1 MASEFGTATISP
13 RADVGLGREF
23 EKQSL
28 TRLTGEA
35 WEEITKM
42 QRDSRGHYPQGSVLA
57 EGNLQ
62 KAARA
67 KVSGVHEDLPAG
79 VPGGRSLP
87 VGLRRV
93 SSPVWFSVPS
103 LRSPVPP
110 ASVVPAT
117 SLARWGAEGRD
128 LRAPGAGTPASRVA
142 HRAPRAGGGG
152 AQGACAA
159 ALRKPGRRGGR
170 CNSGFSGRRRR
181 RRRLRGQ
188 RWHHVPAVTRR
199 PRCAGGRGE
208 EEEDAAVSSPP

>member
-1 MASEFGTATISP
+1 MASEFGTASISP

-67 KVSGVHEDLPAG
+67 KVSGVHEDLPAV

-142 HRAPRAGGGG
+142 HRAPRAGGAGLRAHAQRPYGSPEGGEGG
-152 AQGACAA
+152 ATQVSPGGGGGDDGYAA
-159 ALRKPGRRGGR
+159 
-170 CNSGFSGRRRR
+170 S
-181 RRRLRGQ
+181 
-188 RWHHVPAVTRR
+188 
-199 PRCAGGRGE
+199 AGTMY
-208 EEEDAAVSSPP
+208 PL